1 MDKAKVPSTFQRY
14 YASGTLVDRFAN
26 DRACAVDVIIPLM
39 HTNELW
45 RANLRSIYREI
56 PVNRL
61 LLGDGGCIDD
71 SLEIAREF
79 PRVEI
84 LDHRSFTSL
93 GFSLRLLI
101 EAVRTEWFVYL
112 HSDVYL
118 SEGWFDAMH
127 ARRDEYDWF
136 ESNQRVTVLAEYPLD
151 TISVAR
157 GYSGSQMGRKS
168 AFATVLPRID
178 DDYLYRNEDIILASL
193 VSNAGFRYG
202 KVRDAIYFHQL
213 MFKPSSWSRNVKHI
227 NIEPDLSREEEI
239 RANST
244 YVRGIVKY
252 LEPDDVS
259 FDIIASMRAAVVR
272 LIELRHT
279 TLADFRTWVHLNNP
293 AWSAEFAYPRMSL
306 SRFRN
311 ADRLERFASGYRRH
325 GLLGMMLRATRQLLG
340 RPHGQS

>member
-1 MDKAKVPSTFQRY
+1 MDKAKMPSTFERY
-14 YASGTLVDRFAN
+14 YASDTLVDRFAK
-26 DRACAVDVIIPLM
+26 DRARAVDVIIPLM

-56 PVNRL
+56 PVSRL
-61 LLGDGGCIDD
+61 LIGDGGCIDD
-71 SLEIAREF
+71 SLDVAREF
-79 PRVEI
+79 PRIEI
-84 LDHRSFTSL
+84 LDHRDFTSL
-93 GFSLRLLI
+93 GFSLRRLI

-118 SEGWFDAMH
+118 SEGWFDTMY

-136 ESNQRVTVLAEYPLD
+136 ESNQRITVLAEYPLD
-151 TISVAR
+151 TIGVAR

-168 AFATVLPRID
+168 AFAAVLPRID

-193 VSNAGFRYG
+193 VSKAGFRYG
-202 KVRDAIYFHQL
+202 KVRDAVYFHQV
-213 MFKPSSWSRNVKHI
+213 MFKPSLWSRNVKRI
-227 NIEPDLSREEEI
+227 DIEPDFSPEEEI

-244 YVRGIVKY
+244 YVRGMVKY
-252 LEPDDVS
+252 LQPNDVS

-279 TLADFRTWVHLNNP
+279 TLADFRKWVHLNNP

-306 SRFRN
+306 SRYRN
-311 ADRLERFASGYRRH
+311 AERLERLASGYRRR
-325 GLLGMMLRATRQLLG
+325 GLFGMVAYAARQLLG
-340 RPHGQS
+340 RTHGHS